1 MQVDSEM
8 LTKVLGYIQKGKDE
22 GAKLVLGG
30 NRIGTKG
37 YYLEPTI
44 FVDVKDDM
52 AIARDE
58 VSNFIFFDIT

>member
-1 MQVDSEM
+1 M